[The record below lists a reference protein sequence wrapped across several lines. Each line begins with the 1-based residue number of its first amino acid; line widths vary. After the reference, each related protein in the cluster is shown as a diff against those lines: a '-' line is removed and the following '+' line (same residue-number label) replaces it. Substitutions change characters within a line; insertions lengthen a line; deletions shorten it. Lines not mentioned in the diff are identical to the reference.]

1 MGKPNKNN
9 PNGMLFINVTPKL
22 YVYDR
27 TGGRNEKIIYNKPH
41 TIDDNM
47 VQFIRLNND
56 TVLVNRFTKEGKL
69 LFSKE
74 IKEPG
79 NYVISKIHLQ
89 KLPKLSKEVCSLYN
103 KLKTIYKCRF
113 KIDVDN
119 TIEEPY
125 LIRLKT
131 WVEYGRIRSRFS
143 IKVRDD
149 APSQEVIS
157 EVFDLMEKSSK
168 INLRAVI
175 AYYHTGT
182 SVDSLFITINEEF
195 IDMAVEIEKQYSKMK
210 KSEDFLKGE

>member
-1 MGKPNKNN
+1 
-9 PNGMLFINVTPKL
+9 MLFINVTSKL